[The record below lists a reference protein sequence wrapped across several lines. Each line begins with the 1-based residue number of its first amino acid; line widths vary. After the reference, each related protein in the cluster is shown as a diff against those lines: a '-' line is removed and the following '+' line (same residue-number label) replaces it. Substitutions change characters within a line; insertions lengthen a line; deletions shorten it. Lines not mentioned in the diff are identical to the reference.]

1 MLSSECRSVDIPR
14 ARLSSILAQRAAIAG
29 IAIGC
34 CVACIC
40 PAIFATFANPTT
52 NAGLHA
58 FRPLR
63 PATQRDVLPL
73 ACAMPGSGVTGGF
86 WSELGIQLCCSDK

>member
-14 ARLSSILAQRAAIAG
+14 ARLSSIAG

-52 NAGLHA
+52 NVGLHA
-58 FRPLR
+58 FSE
-63 PATQRDVLPL
+63 ATKHRVLVRL
-73 ACAMPGSGVTGGF
+73 YACVVVPNSSKQNEPTNEPVVDSYIVARRYG
-86 WSELGIQLCCSDK
+86 CSTP